1 MSEYEEI
8 IDSSILG
15 PIVLDSVI
23 GSGSFASVY
32 LAHPLNNPSV
42 NYAVKR
48 IPLKVNPITGSS
60 RISRT
65 VRTEI
70 KAMCKLSNYELAV
83 KLFDVV
89 ESNNHINL
97 IMEHCPMDMFTALCE
112 HNGGKGIQSVDIART
127 LILQLI
133 DAVMT
138 FHARGIYHRD
148 LKPDNILLSQSEGML
163 KLCDFGLA
171 TFDLCSTE
179 FGCGSKRYMSPEC
192 YEPVMISKSTSNA
205 PVSKDGVASD
215 MQHDSGF
222 ANSNMH
228 MSSPSAVSSQPTSEQ
243 HHIPYNC
250 VLDDTWSVGILIL
263 NILAAKNPWE
273 VAGRDDAN
281 FCQYIN
287 NPMTLVNSF
296 NLTSSMARVV
306 CSLLHP
312 DPAQRCSL
320 ASARETIANIPAFIR
335 TPASAVVSP
344 PVSCR
349 PAQQSQQLR
358 PRYHFPGTK
367 TIQGTITKTQIET
380 PKVLSSV
387 LCQDA
392 ATARL
397 ASIPAPTPTIS
408 HSSRFKIFKHP
419 AAFLQSAAT
428 VSLSC

>member
-1 MSEYEEI
+1 
-8 IDSSILG
+8 
-15 PIVLDSVI
+15 
-23 GSGSFASVY
+23 
-32 LAHPLNNPSV
+32 
-42 NYAVKR
+42 
-48 IPLKVNPITGSS
+48 
-60 RISRT
+60 
-65 VRTEI
+65 
-70 KAMCKLSNYELAV
+70 MCKLSNYELAV

-192 YEPVMISKSTSNA
+192 YEP
-205 PVSKDGVASD
+205 
-215 MQHDSGF
+215 
-222 ANSNMH
+222 
-228 MSSPSAVSSQPTSEQ
+228 PTSEQ